1 MGREPGRG
9 GPVRKPDRAQ
19 LSAGRPPPRVPP
31 RVVAAVLL
39 GTTLNPLNSSMIALA
54 LVDVSHDFDASLAAA
69 GALIVSFYL
78 VGAVAQPV
86 MGRLADRFG
95 PRRVFVSGLSVVIAT
110 SLLAPLAPTLAWLVA
125 ARSLLAFG
133 SAASYPSGMA
143 MIREVAG
150 EGPAPTGTLGAM
162 SIAANGMAALGPVVG
177 GLAVAL
183 AGWQAVFLVNVPL
196 ALAAIVLA
204 QMWLPALPGA
214 GAGGA
219 HARRRTLAL
228 LGLRELRGVYAR
240 FVAVTLAFYGIVFGL
255 PVWLEEARG
264 LEASTAGLIMAPV
277 AGLSMLTT
285 PVAARFIRVRG
296 AAPAIVVGAACVV
309 AGSVPMLA
317 YDAGTSLA
325 VVVAAGAV
333 LGGGLGF
340 ANLGL
345 QTALYE
351 GAPPAQM
358 GAAGGLFQTCRY
370 VGAILATV
378 IMGAAFAD
386 TVSGTGLHVIAA
398 VTAGLALLTIAGTV
412 ARIYKS

>member
-1 MGREPGRG
+1 VGGGPGRA
-9 GPVRKPDRAQ
+9 GPAGRDDRAR
-19 LSAGRPPPRVPP
+19 LTAAARVPAK
-31 RVVAAVLL
+31 VVAAVLL
-39 GTTLNPLNSSMIALA
+39 GTTLNPLNSSIIALA

-69 GALIVSFYL
+69 GALVVCFYV
-78 VGAVAQPV
+78 VGALAQPA

-95 PRRVFVSGLSVVIAT
+95 PRRVFVSGLSIVVVA
-110 SLLAPLAPTLAWLVA
+110 SLLAPLAPSLAWLVV

-133 SAASYPSGMA
+133 TAASFPSGMA
-143 MIREVAG
+143 MIRAVAG
-150 EGPAPTGTLGAM
+150 EGPTPTGTLGAM

-196 ALAAIVLA
+196 ALAGIALA
-204 QMWLPALPGA
+204 QVWLPALPGSGA
-214 GAGGA
+214 GAA
-219 HARRRTLAL
+219 HGRRPTVAL
-228 LGLRELRGVYAR
+228 LGLRTRRGVFAR
-240 FVAVTLAFYGIVFGL
+240 FVAVTLAFYGVVLGL

-277 AGLSMLTT
+277 AGLSMITT
-285 PVAARFIRVRG
+285 PIAARFIRLRG
-296 AAPAIVVGAACVV
+296 AAPSVILGAACVV
-309 AGSVPMLA
+309 AGAVPMLA
-317 YDAGTSLA
+317 YGPHTALA

-333 LGGGLGF
+333 LGAGLGF

-370 VGAILATV
+370 IGAILATV

-386 TVSGTGLHVIAA
+386 TVDATGLHIIAA
-398 VTAGLALLTIAGTV
+398 VTAGLALLAIAGTV
-412 ARIYKS
+412 AGIYKSGSE